1 MDWKKA
7 LAALLLFSLQASAQ
21 NKADDTFNQAL
32 AEAKRLSETD
42 AGKAYDAE
50 FSKVAAPR
58 LSDIVSAC
66 TKNLGPRI
74 VFQVVFVFAAD
85 GHVEK
90 VLTAS
95 DQPAAAC
102 VGEKLR
108 DLRLSA
114 PPHAAWPV
122 QFGVNISPDNAPIL
136 LKSALKLMN
145 TGTWE
150 VDATISRAFKFHVH
164 GLIAGEDFDLTLEP
178 EDRDPVRQIAIKD
191 KVWASFDGS
200 KTWKPQ
206 SPAEQAPFRRA
217 YAFVHDP
224 IRSEATWPRLEVTEQ
239 QKRDG
244 ETWMHLRRQASD
256 KKKAALEQMEY
267 WIAISPDPR
276 RNGVRKYEGPIT
288 EPGHEKEPLHCV
300 ATYQP
305 VNDKSIQPPSIGE
318 TSQKADKEELGAPD
332 AKFAAD
338 RLRESRDFYAKVHLV
353 AIASLEFGASGDVQ
367 FKYDRYPNGGPER
380 IQAGDGEFAR
390 KDGKTWLK
398 SDDWGETGKRVDAQ
412 TAQRLNN
419 WVGLI
424 NGRLNGEPASKDPAE
439 GATIFKFLNKEPD
452 NASEELVFEESKEK
466 SKAKPYP
473 HISFRRSKNGR
484 DEPALLSQFSGPMRL
499 GAREANVKISF
510 SHLVAVNITMT
521 EASPTP
527 PTSSAAAEKS
537 EGAAVL
543 LDGKFKIDVPPD
555 FVREPNDPK
564 EPKTL
569 AKFSRADG
577 AWGEVLRGTHGLT
590 PDELEG
596 YLKKRVAEYTK
607 GFNWL
612 PKGSHLQWLRK
623 EIVVIG
629 GRKWADWRY
638 VPVKGKSDYRNSPVY
653 TRFLTT
659 SYKGQLLEITFTSN
673 LNTDPRLKEEI
684 DRIMDSIHLDE

>member
-1 MDWKKA
+1 MKWRSV
-7 LAALLLFSLQASAQ
+7 LAALLLLPLQAPAE
-21 NKADDTFNQAL
+21 NKADDPFAKAL
-32 AEAKRLSETD
+32 AEAKRLGETD
-42 AGKAYDAE
+42 AGKAYDEE
-50 FSKVAAPR
+50 FGKVVAPR
-58 LSDIVSAC
+58 FNEIVNGC
-66 TKNLGPRI
+66 TKNLGPKI
-74 VFQVVFVFAAD
+74 IFQVVFLFAAD
-85 GHVEK
+85 GHVQE
-90 VLTAS
+90 VLTPS

-108 DLRLSA
+108 DLHL
-114 PPHAAWPV
+114 PPPPRAGWPV
-122 QFGVNISPDNAPIL
+122 QLGVNISPDNAPIL
-136 LKSALKLMN
+136 LTSALKLMN

-150 VDATISRAFKFHVH
+150 VDATVSRAFNFRVH

-178 EDRDPVRQIAIKD
+178 EGRSPVRQIAIKD
-191 KVWASFDGS
+191 KVWASFDGG
-200 KTWKPQ
+200 KTWKLQ
-206 SPAEQAPFRRA
+206 SPAEQGTFRRV

-224 IRSEATWPRLEVTEQ
+224 LRSEAIRPTLEVAEQ

-244 ETWMHLRRQASD
+244 ETWMHLRRQSSD
-256 KKKAALEQMEY
+256 KKKDALEQMEY
-267 WIAISPDPR
+267 WIAISPDPK
-276 RNGVRKYEGPIT
+276 RNGVRKFEGAIT
-288 EPGHEKEPLHCV
+288 EPGHEKEPLQCV

-305 VNDKSIQPPSIGE
+305 ANDKSIQPPSTEE
-318 TSQKADKEELGAPD
+318 TSQKPETGDSGAPD

-338 RLRESRDFYAKVHLV
+338 SLKASRDFYSKVHLV
-353 AIASLEFGASGDVQ
+353 AIASLDFGASGDVQ

-424 NGRLNGEPASKDPAE
+424 NGRLNGEPASKNPGE
-439 GATIFKFLNKEPD
+439 GATVFKFLKKEPD
-452 NASEELVFEESKEK
+452 NESEELVFEESKEK
-466 SKAKPYP
+466 PKAKSYP
-473 HISFRRSKNGR
+473 HISFRRSKSGT
-484 DEPALLSQFSGPMRL
+484 DEHALLSEFSGPMRL
-499 GAREANVKISF
+499 GAREAMVKISF
-510 SHLVAVNITMT
+510 SHLVAVNVTMT
-521 EASPTP
+521 DASPSPSSP
-527 PTSSAAAEKS
+527 PTAEKS
-537 EGAAVL
+537 ESAANL
-543 LDGKFKIDVPPD
+543 LDGKLKIDVPPD

-569 AKFSRADG
+569 AKFSRQDG

-590 PDELEG
+590 PDQLED

-638 VPVKGKSDYRNSPVY
+638 VPVKGKNDYRNSPVY

-659 SYKGQLLEITFTSN
+659 SYKDQLLEITFTSN
-673 LNTDPRLKEEI
+673 LNTDPKLKDEI